1 MIQYY
6 YKRYGEDRVNMMLE
20 ALDDAMEMSPCHLVL
35 CIHSKSQLVQ
45 ADSIIDAL
53 PNDLVKALQNN
64 NEGTYQQRNMY
75 LLTERITPQVQGGV
89 AIAPFV
95 NLDLLSRIEHC
106 TPDAIIYIPW
116 MESELSAYQVQTN
129 AEEI

>member
-6 YKRYGEDRVNMMLE
+6 YKRYGEDRVNMMSE

-35 CIHSKSQLVQ
+35 CIHTKSQLDQ

-53 PNDLVKALQNN
+53 PNDLVKDLQKN
-64 NEGTYQQRNMY
+64 NEGTYRQRNMY
-75 LLTERITPQVQGGV
+75 LLTEKINPGVQGGV
-89 AIAPFV
+89 AIVPFV
-95 NLDLLSRIEHC
+95 NPKLLPLIEHC
-106 TPDAIIYIPW
+106 APDAIIYIPW
-116 MESELSAYQVQTN
+116 MESELSEYQAQTN